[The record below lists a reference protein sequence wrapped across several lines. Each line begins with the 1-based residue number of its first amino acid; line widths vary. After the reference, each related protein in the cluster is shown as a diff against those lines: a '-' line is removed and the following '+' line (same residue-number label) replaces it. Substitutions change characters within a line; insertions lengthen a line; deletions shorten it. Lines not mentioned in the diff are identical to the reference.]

1 MDLNT
6 RNDSKRSNAKL
17 NHYIII
23 SERNDS
29 TDWPSRESVRDAIFD
44 IYPDSIQKLIVAK
57 EDLNAGKDVVFKILI
72 KFEKNG
78 EHPQGIT
85 SVSIKKSLNERG
97 FFVNKQWVFDTET
110 ARNIKVAVTECT
122 KFDFDC
128 VHDGHNRDRFHPLWK
143 EENLCVRHMG
153 KEWNPSHPVVAD
165 TAAKGKA
172 SLDSLRKRWQRSE
185 TNKIELIKRRKI
197 VNNFKNWQGEFVDSW
212 NDAIDQI
219 ELGFLPKQF
228 YIYGD
233 SGCFKTSFIQHV
245 LGRLSIHIKIL
256 LY

>member
-1 MDLNT
+1 
-6 RNDSKRSNAKL
+6 
-17 NHYIII
+17 
-23 SERNDS
+23 
-29 TDWPSRESVRDAIFD
+29 
-44 IYPDSIQKLIVAK
+44 
-57 EDLNAGKDVVFKILI
+57 
-72 KFEKNG
+72 
-78 EHPQGIT
+78 
-85 SVSIKKSLNERG
+85 
-97 FFVNKQWVFDTET
+97 
-110 ARNIKVAVTECT
+110 
-122 KFDFDC
+122 
-128 VHDGHNRDRFHPLWK
+128 
-143 EENLCVRHMG
+143 MG